1 MCEGLHTDTL
11 RIHINNYFYAFY
23 FGYNEMS
30 HSKSLFILIGATI
43 LSLILIAG
51 IIDDSITTA
60 ALAQQE
66 EKEDEEKE
74 EEDSKD
80 EEEDSSKE
88 EEEKEESEESS
99 SNDDSDS
106 SNEET
111 SSDEQKEE
119 ETPTTE
125 TPIPNTTAVP
135 EIIPP
140 TQEPIVNLTG
150 DQILNPIPV
159 VDDAIETT
167 TIAEPIIKEEF
178 NATCK
183 CMTTSL
189 GTKPTTPQ
197 QPSNQIP
204 VTSANIVDSK
214 SLGQVLDANYTGF
227 YTVSNLL
234 DNKIDDVS
242 FWSQAGKSS
251 FYIKLDNILDQYQ
264 VCSAEL
270 SVHKPTNAP
279 FLLDIGVTKD
289 YTGVIDQTTEKI
301 QFDKCV
307 KNMDEILMTIENPPN
322 TYISISEIKLFGSK
336 LGTTATPLSPPQTAT
351 IPQPTLEP
359 KTEEANKIN
368 IQDSIAEIS
377 IKNSTVTF
385 KFDPMTATFV
395 QQGGEGV
402 N

>member
-1 MCEGLHTDTL
+1 
-11 RIHINNYFYAFY
+11 
-23 FGYNEMS
+23 MS
-30 HSKSLFILIGATI
+30 HSSSTLIILGATI
-43 LSLILIAG
+43 LSLILVTGSVYAF
-51 IIDDSITTA
+51 
-60 ALAQQE
+60 AQQE
-66 EKEDEEKE
+66 EDEEKE
-74 EEDSKD
+74 ED
-80 EEEDSSKE
+80 EK
-88 EEEKEESEESS
+88 EEKEESEESEESKEEESEES
-99 SNDDSDS
+99 SKDDDSS

-111 SSDEQKEE
+111 SSSTEDEQKEE
-119 ETPTTE
+119 ESTE

-135 EIIPP
+135 EIIIPP
-140 TQEPIVNLTG
+140 QQQEPIVNLTG
-150 DQILNPIPV
+150 DQILNTIPV
-159 VDDAIETT
+159 TETT
-167 TIAEPIIKEEF
+167 TIAEPIKEF

-183 CMTTSL
+183 CMTTSAA
-189 GTKPTTPQ
+189 TKPTTTSQ
-197 QPSNQIP
+197 QLGSNNNQIP

-214 SLGQVLDANYTGF
+214 SLGQVIDANYTGF

-234 DNKIDDVS
+234 DNKIDDIS

-270 SVHKPTNAP
+270 NVHKPTNAP

-307 KNMDEILMTIENPPN
+307 KNMDEILVSIENPAN
-322 TYISISEIKLFGSK
+322 TYISIAELKLFGSK
-336 LGTTATPLSPPQTAT
+336 LGAATITTPQQTT

-359 KTEEANKIN
+359 QTPTENANKIN
-368 IQDSIAEIS
+368 IQDSIAEIA

-395 QQGGEGV
+395 QQGAT
-402 N
+402 NQ

>member
-140 TQEPIVNLTG
+140 THEPIVNLTG

-289 YTGVIDQTTEKI
+289 YTGVIDQTSEKI

-307 KNMDEILMTIENPPN
+307 KNMDEILMSIDNPDN
-322 TYISISEIKLFGSK
+322 TYISIGELKLFGSK
-336 LGTTATPLSPPQTAT
+336 LGAATATQQPQQTT
-351 IPQPTLEP
+351 IPPQPTLEP
-359 KTEEANKIN
+359 NIEEANKIN
-368 IQDSIAEIS
+368 IQDSKAEIS

-385 KFDPMTATFV
+385 KFDPLTATFV
-395 QQGGEGV
+395 GQPA

>member
-1 MCEGLHTDTL
+1 
-11 RIHINNYFYAFY
+11 
-23 FGYNEMS
+23 MS
-30 HSKSLFILIGATI
+30 HSSSTLIILGATI
-43 LSLILIAG
+43 LSLILVTGSVYAF
-51 IIDDSITTA
+51 
-60 ALAQQE
+60 AQQE
-66 EKEDEEKE
+66 EDEEKE
-74 EEDSKD
+74 ED
-80 EEEDSSKE
+80 EK
-88 EEEKEESEESS
+88 EEKEESEESEESKEEESEES
-99 SNDDSDS
+99 SKDDDDSDSS

-111 SSDEQKEE
+111 SEQPKEE
-119 ETPTTE
+119 ESTE

-135 EIIPP
+135 EIIIPP

-150 DQILNPIPV
+150 DQILNTIPV
-159 VDDAIETT
+159 TETT
-167 TIAEPIIKEEF
+167 TIAEPIKEF

-183 CMTTSL
+183 CMTTSAA
-189 GTKPTTPQ
+189 TKPTTTSQ
-197 QPSNQIP
+197 QLGSNNNQIP

-214 SLGQVLDANYTGF
+214 SLGQVIDANYTGF

-234 DNKIDDVS
+234 DNKIDDIS

-270 SVHKPTNAP
+270 NVHKPTNAP

-307 KNMDEILMTIENPPN
+307 KNMDEILVSIENPAN
-322 TYISISEIKLFGSK
+322 TYISIAELKLFGSK
-336 LGTTATPLSPPQTAT
+336 LGAATITTPQQTT

-359 KTEEANKIN
+359 QTPTENANKIN
-368 IQDSIAEIS
+368 IQDSIAEIA

-395 QQGGEGV
+395 QQGAT
-402 N
+402 NQ

>member
-1 MCEGLHTDTL
+1 VSIPL
-11 RIHINNYFYAFY
+11 RHRTNIIHINNGNYFYAFY
-23 FGYNEMS
+23 FVYNEMS
-30 HSKSLFILIGATI
+30 RSKSLFIFIGTTI

-51 IIDDSITTA
+51 IIEDDSIT
-60 ALAQQE
+60 ALAQ
-66 EKEDEEKE
+66 EDDKEKE

-88 EEEKEESEESS
+88 EDEEKEESEEESS
-99 SNDDSDS
+99 SNDDSS
-106 SNEET
+106 TEET
-111 SSDEQKEE
+111 SSSDEQKEEE

-125 TPIPNTTAVP
+125 TPIQNTTAVP
-135 EIIPP
+135 EIIIPP
-140 TQEPIVNLTG
+140 QEPIVNLTG

-159 VDDAIETT
+159 VTETT
-167 TIAEPIIKEEF
+167 TEESEPIKEF

-183 CMTTSL
+183 CMTTSAA
-189 GTKPTTPQ
+189 TKPTTTPQ
-197 QPSNQIP
+197 QPSGSNNQIP

-214 SLGQVLDANYTGF
+214 SIGQVIDGNYTGF

-234 DNKIDDVS
+234 DNKIDDIS

-301 QFDKCV
+301 SFDKCV
-307 KNMDEILMTIENPPN
+307 KNMDEILMTIDNPPN
-322 TYISISEIKLFGSK
+322 TYISISELKLFGSK
-336 LGTTATPLSPPQTAT
+336 LGAATATPPQTT
-351 IPQPTLEP
+351 IPTQPTLEP

-395 QQGGEGV
+395 QQGV
-402 N
+402 Q